1 MLRLAFLAHCLVLVR
16 ALPLPPAGG
25 AAAPS
30 MPPSAGPSPAAPG
43 YGMGGQMGYGGMGGQ
58 MGYGGM
64 GGQMGYGG
72 MGGQMGYGG
81 MGGQMGYGG
90 MGGQMGYGGMGGQM
104 GYGGMGGQM
113 GYGGGQMG
121 YGGMGGGMGFG
132 GGMGLMGGMG
142 GMGGGLDLA
151 TLALLSN
158 KDKDSGGE
166 GLADKLN
173 IGNLLGTHGGMA
185 LNALN
190 SGDMSSLLMANIM
203 GHADITDEAVEAAK
217 AHGIT
222 NPDDMDEDGIPDH
235 LRETQNKIDDYLAK
249 QWLLGKRKL
258 TVSVNYGNTPLEYQ
272 YLQQYHGMPNPLQ
285 GTPLGNQM
293 GLNPETTRS
302 GKSFNPYDVMGMQMA
317 MGMGQQGMGQ
327 MGMGQPGMGQ
337 QSPFGMGM
345 QMPQSPYGPSPY
357 GPSQSPYGTPPMS
370 PYPSPYGPPP
380 PGQGPQFPYA
390 TPIQTPPSP
399 PSSPVAPAPGGPTD
413 GAAGS
418 DGTPT
423 QGAPQPPQPS
433 PWFPPPPPQHGHF
446 GHPAQPHGHF
456 GFPPHPHSHYPE
468 PPPPP
473 QHGHFGQPAQP
484 HGHFGF
490 PAQPHHHY
498 PGPPQLPPSFPMW
511 KK

>member
-1 MLRLAFLAHCLVLVR
+1 MGGQM
-16 ALPLPPAGG
+16 GG

-43 YGMGGQMGYGGMGGQ
+43 Y
-58 MGYGGM
+58 
-64 GGQMGYGG
+64 
-72 MGGQMGYGG
+72 
-81 MGGQMGYGG
+81 G

-158 KDKDSGGE
+158 KEKDSGGE

-235 LRETQNKIDDYLAK
+235 LRETKNKIDDYLAK

-272 YLQQYHGMPNPLQ
+272 YLQQYHGMPTPPWSTSTCSSTTGCQ
-285 GTPLGNQM
+285 HPLG
-293 GLNPETTRS
+293 
-302 GKSFNPYDVMGMQMA
+302 V
-317 MGMGQQGMGQ
+317 
-327 MGMGQPGMGQ
+327 
-337 QSPFGMGM
+337 
-345 QMPQSPYGPSPY
+345 
-357 GPSQSPYGTPPMS
+357 
-370 PYPSPYGPPP
+370 
-380 PGQGPQFPYA
+380 
-390 TPIQTPPSP
+390 
-399 PSSPVAPAPGGPTD
+399 PVPAAVP
-413 GAAGS
+413 
-418 DGTPT
+418 
-423 QGAPQPPQPS
+423 
-433 PWFPPPPPQHGHF
+433 
-446 GHPAQPHGHF
+446 
-456 GFPPHPHSHYPE
+456 
-468 PPPPP
+468 
-473 QHGHFGQPAQP
+473 
-484 HGHFGF
+484 
-490 PAQPHHHY
+490 
-498 PGPPQLPPSFPMW
+498 
-511 KK
+511 

>member
-1 MLRLAFLAHCLVLVR
+1 
-16 ALPLPPAGG
+16 
-25 AAAPS
+25 
-30 MPPSAGPSPAAPG
+30 
-43 YGMGGQMGYGGMGGQ
+43 
-58 MGYGGM
+58 
-64 GGQMGYGG
+64 
-72 MGGQMGYGG
+72 
-81 MGGQMGYGG
+81 
-90 MGGQMGYGGMGGQM
+90 
-104 GYGGMGGQM
+104 
-113 GYGGGQMG
+113 
-121 YGGMGGGMGFG
+121 
-132 GGMGLMGGMG
+132 
-142 GMGGGLDLA
+142 
-151 TLALLSN
+151 
-158 KDKDSGGE
+158 
-166 GLADKLN
+166 
-173 IGNLLGTHGGMA
+173 
-185 LNALN
+185 
-190 SGDMSSLLMANIM
+190 
-203 GHADITDEAVEAAK
+203 
-217 AHGIT
+217 
-222 NPDDMDEDGIPDH
+222 MDEDGIPDH

-390 TPIQTPPSP
+390 TP
-399 PSSPVAPAPGGPTD
+399 
-413 GAAGS
+413 
-418 DGTPT
+418 T

-456 GFPPHPHSHYPE
+456 GFP
-468 PPPPP
+468 
-473 QHGHFGQPAQP
+473 
-484 HGHFGF
+484 
-490 PAQPHHHY
+490 AQPHHHY

>member
-1 MLRLAFLAHCLVLVR
+1 
-16 ALPLPPAGG
+16 
-25 AAAPS
+25 
-30 MPPSAGPSPAAPG
+30 
-43 YGMGGQMGYGGMGGQ
+43 
-58 MGYGGM
+58 
-64 GGQMGYGG
+64 
-72 MGGQMGYGG
+72 
-81 MGGQMGYGG
+81 
-90 MGGQMGYGGMGGQM
+90 
-104 GYGGMGGQM
+104 M

-121 YGGMGGGMGFG
+121 YVGMGGGMGFG

-272 YLQQYHGMPNPLQ
+272 YLQQYHGMPNPLS
-285 GTPLGNQM
+285 GTPLGPSL
-293 GLNPETTRS
+293 GLPGPPGPYGQS
-302 GKSFNPYDVMGMQMA
+302 HMNPY
-317 MGMGQQGMGQ
+317 
-327 MGMGQPGMGQ
+327 GQP
-337 QSPFGMGM
+337 SPFSPYG
-345 QMPQSPYGPSPY
+345 QPPQSPYGQPQSPYGQPPSPY
-357 GPSQSPYGTPPMS
+357 GSPYGQQPTPYGQQPPPYSQQPPPYGQPQSPFTRPIQETPPSTPDSSATPPAGAGTPTTDGTPGSDQTAQPGQPQQPSGPPSWFNQPPPGPYYGPPQHGPFGPQPGPYGPS
-370 PYPSPYGPPP
+370 PFGPPPGQYGPPGPFGPPQFGPPQGQYGPPQSQYGPPQGPYGPPQ
-380 PGQGPQFPYA
+380 GQYG
-390 TPIQTPPSP
+390 
-399 PSSPVAPAPGGPTD
+399 
-413 GAAGS
+413 
-418 DGTPT
+418 PT
-423 QGAPQPPQPS
+423 QGQYGQPQ
-433 PWFPPPPPQHGHF
+433 G
-446 GHPAQPHGHF
+446 
-456 GFPPHPHSHYPE
+456 PPHQPYRPT
-468 PPPPP
+468 PPVSPY
-473 QHGHFGQPAQP
+473 QQF
-484 HGHFGF
+484 F
-490 PAQPHHHY
+490 
-498 PGPPQLPPSFPMW
+498 

>member
-1 MLRLAFLAHCLVLVR
+1 
-16 ALPLPPAGG
+16 
-25 AAAPS
+25 
-30 MPPSAGPSPAAPG
+30 
-43 YGMGGQMGYGGMGGQ
+43 MGYG
-58 MGYGGM
+58 
-64 GGQMGYGG
+64 
-72 MGGQMGYGG
+72 
-81 MGGQMGYGG
+81 
-90 MGGQMGYGGMGGQM
+90 GGQMGYGGMGGQM

-121 YGGMGGGMGFG
+121 YGGFG

-158 KDKDSGGE
+158 NDKDSGGE

-285 GTPLGNQM
+285 GTPLGDRM
-293 GLNPETTRS
+293 GLNPEPARS
-302 GKSFNPYDVMGMQMA
+302 GHSLNLYDMMGMQMA
-317 MGMGQQGMGQ
+317 MGMGQQ
-327 MGMGQPGMGQ
+327 
-337 QSPFGMGM
+337 SPYGMGM
-345 QMPQSPYGPSPY
+345 
-357 GPSQSPYGTPPMS
+357 
-370 PYPSPYGPPP
+370 PPP
-380 PGQGPQFPYA
+380 
-390 TPIQTPPSP
+390 
-399 PSSPVAPAPGGPTD
+399 
-413 GAAGS
+413 
-418 DGTPT
+418 
-423 QGAPQPPQPS
+423 
-433 PWFPPPPPQHGHF
+433 
-446 GHPAQPHGHF
+446 
-456 GFPPHPHSHYPE
+456 
-468 PPPPP
+468 
-473 QHGHFGQPAQP
+473 HGHFGQPAQP

-490 PAQPHHHY
+490 PAQPHSHY
-498 PGPPQLPPSFPMW
+498 PTQSPYGTPPMSPYPSSYGPSPYGPPPPGQGPQLPYATPIQTPPSPPSSPVSPAPGGPTDGSA
-511 KK
+511 

>member
-1 MLRLAFLAHCLVLVR
+1 MLRLAFMAHCLVLVR
-16 ALPLPPAGG
+16 ALPLPQ

-30 MPPSAGPSPAAPG
+30 MPVPAGPSPAGPG
-43 YGMGGQMGYGGMGGQ
+43 YGMGGQMGYGGGMGYGGMGGQ

-72 MGGQMGYGG
+72 MGG
-81 MGGQMGYGG
+81 
-90 MGGQMGYGGMGGQM
+90 
-104 GYGGMGGQM
+104 
-113 GYGGGQMG
+113 
-121 YGGMGGGMGFG
+121 GMGFG
-132 GGMGLMGGMG
+132 MGGGMG
-142 GMGGGLDLA
+142 GMGGGFGDLA

-158 KDKDSGGE
+158 NDKDSGE

-173 IGNLLGTHGGMA
+173 IGNLLGTGGGMA
-185 LNALN
+185 LNALA
-190 SGDMSSLLMANIM
+190 SGDMSSLLLGNIM
-203 GHADITDEAVEAAK
+203 GHADITDDAVEAAK

-235 LRETQNKIDDYLAK
+235 LRATQNKIDDYLAK

-285 GTPLGNQM
+285 GTPLGGRM
-293 GLNPETTRS
+293 GLNPEPARS
-302 GKSFNPYDVMGMQMA
+302 GHSLNLNDMMGMQMA
-317 MGMGQQGMGQ
+317 

-337 QSPFGMGM
+337 QSPYGMGM
-345 QMPQSPYGPSPY
+345 PPPHGHFGQPAQPHGHFGFPAQPHSHYPTQSPYA
-357 GPSQSPYGTPPMS
+357 TPPMS
-370 PYPSPYGPPP
+370 PYPSPYGPSPYGPPP
-380 PGQGPQFPYA
+380 PGQGPQLPYA

-399 PSSPVAPAPGGPTD
+399 PSSPVPPAPGGPTD
-413 GAAGS
+413 GSAGS

-423 QGAPQPPQPS
+423 QGATPGAPQPPQPP
-433 PWFPPPPPQHGHF
+433 PWFT
-446 GHPAQPHGHF
+446 
-456 GFPPHPHSHYPE
+456 
-468 PPPPP
+468 PPPP

-490 PAQPHHHY
+490 PAQPHSHYPGPQPPPHGHFGQPAQPHGHFGFPAQPHSHY
-498 PGPPQLPPSFPMW
+498 PGPPPPPPPFPLW

>member
-1 MLRLAFLAHCLVLVR
+1 
-16 ALPLPPAGG
+16 
-25 AAAPS
+25 
-30 MPPSAGPSPAAPG
+30 
-43 YGMGGQMGYGGMGGQ
+43 
-58 MGYGGM
+58 
-64 GGQMGYGG
+64 
-72 MGGQMGYGG
+72 
-81 MGGQMGYGG
+81 
-90 MGGQMGYGGMGGQM
+90 MGYGGMGGQM

-132 GGMGLMGGMG
+132 GGMGLMG

-317 MGMGQQGMGQ
+317 MGMGQ
-327 MGMGQPGMGQ
+327 PGMGQ
-337 QSPFGMGM
+337 QSPYGMGM
-345 QMPQSPYGPSPY
+345 
-357 GPSQSPYGTPPMS
+357 
-370 PYPSPYGPPP
+370 PPP
-380 PGQGPQFPYA
+380 
-390 TPIQTPPSP
+390 
-399 PSSPVAPAPGGPTD
+399 
-413 GAAGS
+413 
-418 DGTPT
+418 
-423 QGAPQPPQPS
+423 
-433 PWFPPPPPQHGHF
+433 
-446 GHPAQPHGHF
+446 
-456 GFPPHPHSHYPE
+456 
-468 PPPPP
+468 
-473 QHGHFGQPAQP
+473 HGHFGQPAQP

-490 PAQPHHHY
+490 PAQPHSHY
-498 PGPPQLPPSFPMW
+498 PPQSPYGTPPMSPYPSPYGPSPYGPPPPGQGPQLPYATPIQTPPSPPSSPVPPAPGGATDGAAGSDGTPTQGAPL
-511 KK
+511 